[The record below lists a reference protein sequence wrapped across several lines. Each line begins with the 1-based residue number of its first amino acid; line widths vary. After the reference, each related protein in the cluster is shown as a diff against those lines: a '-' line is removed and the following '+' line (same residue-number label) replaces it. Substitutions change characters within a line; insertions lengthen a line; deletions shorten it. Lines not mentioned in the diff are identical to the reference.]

1 VVGLPPADMTEV
13 AVVGG
18 GLAGLVAARR
28 LADRGLDVALFE
40 RRSELGG
47 RVRSREIEGF
57 TLDRGFQV
65 LFTAYPAVGRELDL
79 EALDLRTFRPG
90 ATLCRP
96 GERSTLSD
104 PLRDPKALTATLF
117 NREISAGDKLRILSL
132 RRDLAGKSTEEI
144 FSGPDATIEAYLRDR
159 NFSGRFRENFAAPFY
174 GGITLDRS
182 LSTSRAVFE
191 YTFKMLAAGETAVPA
206 EGMGAIPA
214 QLAARARG
222 AGVTMALETP
232 VDAVTPQ
239 ADAGSGESGGLEGGV
254 VVETP
259 GETVTADAAV
269 VATDPPTARDLTGV
283 EAIPTAARA
292 CVTVH
297 LAVPDTQELQSGPR
311 LLLNAADARPN
322 QVAPLSTVAPEYAP
336 DGQQLLSATF
346 LGEQEAAD
354 WALAEEVREA
364 LAAWFPEN
372 QFADLELLATDRI
385 ELAQFDQPPGFY
397 EDLPAVDAPDGPL
410 FLAGD
415 YTQWSSIQ
423 GALES
428 GRQAAGAAAERVAD

>member
-1 VVGLPPADMTEV
+1 
-13 AVVGG
+13 
-18 GLAGLVAARR
+18 
-28 LADRGLDVALFE
+28 
-40 RRSELGG
+40 
-47 RVRSREIEGF
+47 
-57 TLDRGFQV
+57 
-65 LFTAYPAVGRELDL
+65 
-79 EALDLRTFRPG
+79 
-90 ATLCRP
+90 
-96 GERSTLSD
+96 
-104 PLRDPKALTATLF
+104 
-117 NREISAGDKLRILSL
+117 
-132 RRDLAGKSTEEI
+132 
-144 FSGPDATIEAYLRDR
+144 
-159 NFSGRFRENFAAPFY
+159 
-174 GGITLDRS
+174 
-182 LSTSRAVFE
+182 
-191 YTFKMLAAGETAVPA
+191 
-206 EGMGAIPA
+206 
-214 QLAARARG
+214 
-222 AGVTMALETP
+222 MALETP

-283 EAIPTAARA
+283 EAIPMAARA

-297 LAVPDTQELQSGPR
+297 LAVPDTQELRSGPR